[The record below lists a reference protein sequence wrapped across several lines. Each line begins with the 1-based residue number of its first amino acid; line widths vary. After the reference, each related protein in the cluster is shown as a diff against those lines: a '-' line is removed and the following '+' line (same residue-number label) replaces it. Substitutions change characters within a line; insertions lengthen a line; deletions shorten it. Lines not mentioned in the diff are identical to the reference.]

1 MEFLLLRVFLKSA
14 GRPLKKND
22 VHNSAQ
28 MELYL
33 LNTYFNTG
41 IQDMCPMFQKLK
53 ILIGGLH

>member
-14 GRPLKKND
+14 GRPLKKNG
-22 VHNSAQ
+22 Q